1 MTIISAEVPASGR
14 ARRASGLRSEA
25 TILQAAER
33 VFAERGF
40 KGASMSEIAAAA
52 HMPKPNLH
60 YYFGTKEALYRAVLT
75 DILETWLGE
84 ADAFVPDGDPA
95 QALGSYVR
103 AKMRWSRERPHA
115 SRVFANEV
123 LHGAL
128 FIGPYLSDDL
138 RRRVEQKGK
147 VIEGWIRGGR
157 MARVDPRALFFML
170 WAMTQTWADFA
181 VQVHAVLGVADLSE
195 AAYDA
200 ITEEVVAFA
209 LRGCGLDADGRPPAT

>member
-1 MTIISAEVPASGR
+1 MTIISADPAAGGGR
-14 ARRASGLRSEA
+14 SRRATGLRNEA
-25 TILQAAER
+25 AILAAAER

-52 HMPKPNLH
+52 RMPKPNLH

-84 ADAFVPDGDPA
+84 ANAFVPDGDPA
-95 QALGSYVR
+95 TALAGYVR

-123 LHGAL
+123 IHGAL
-128 FIGPYLSDDL
+128 FIGQYLSDDL
-138 RRRVEQKGK
+138 RRRVEEKGR

-157 MARVDPRALFFML
+157 MAAADPKVLFFIL

-181 VQVHAVLGVADLSE
+181 VQVHAVLGVSDLSDE
-195 AAYDA
+195 EYDR
-200 ITEEVVAFA
+200 ITEEVVVFA
-209 LRGCGLDADGRPPAT
+209 LRGCGLTPA